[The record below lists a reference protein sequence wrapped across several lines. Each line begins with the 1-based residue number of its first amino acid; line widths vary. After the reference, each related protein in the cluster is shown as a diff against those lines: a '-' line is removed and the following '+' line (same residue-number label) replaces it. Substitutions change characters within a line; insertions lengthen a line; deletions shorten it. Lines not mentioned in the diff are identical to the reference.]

1 MGGEEKEGQG
11 LTFPSRG
18 AGAIAGAGAGGATG
32 TLVGALVG
40 AGIRTSSCGV
50 RARPQSRRHADPLL
64 RRRIRRIAHVRK
76 TGGTPRL
83 TVHYQYLP
91 DHSAIQRFLIKATRN
106 Q

>member
-40 AGIRTSSCGV
+40 AGIPEHRAAEYERGLRAGGMRTSYSGGALGESLMYER
-50 RARPQSRRHADPLL
+50 RAEP
-64 RRRIRRIAHVRK
+64 
-76 TGGTPRL
+76 
-83 TVHYQYLP
+83 P
-91 DHSAIQRFLIKATRN
+91 D
-106 Q
+106 